1 VEHLILPMVWL
12 IMMDLQPIKLGDIQM
27 LQVHK
32 TVGIGL
38 QITQHQRSYN
48 MYKLTNN
55 ESIIRIEDNAFI
67 PNDPA
72 NTDFTQYLIWAE
84 TNTPEPA
91 DPIPEPVE
99 LTPQEKL
106 ASAGL
111 TVDELK
117 KLLGIK

>member
-1 VEHLILPMVWL
+1 
-12 IMMDLQPIKLGDIQM
+12 
-27 LQVHK
+27 
-32 TVGIGL
+32 
-38 QITQHQRSYN
+38 

-55 ESIIRIEDNAFI
+55 TSIIRIEDNACI

-72 NTDFTQYLIWAE
+72 NTDYEQYLIWLE
-84 TNTPEPA
+84 EGTTPEPA

-117 KLLGIK
+117 QLLGIAV

>member
-1 VEHLILPMVWL
+1 
-12 IMMDLQPIKLGDIQM
+12 
-27 LQVHK
+27 
-32 TVGIGL
+32 
-38 QITQHQRSYN
+38 

-55 ESIIRIEDNAFI
+55 TSIIRIEDNACI

-72 NTDFTQYLIWAE
+72 NTDYAQYLLWLSE
-84 TNTPEPA
+84 GNTPDPA

-111 TVDELK
+111 SVDELK
-117 KLLGIK
+117 TLLGIA